1 MAVPPIHVFAAPG
14 MEPCSFELTG
24 KPVADEQKI
33 RFLDIKVQIS
43 DDWLTVNRQRMIDW
57 LTRCREKCRLI
68 RESIKGAWTGL
79 WRGASSLAQSVHGG
93 SAQVNEKRLQGAAML
108 WKRLYKHD
116 ETEETRRPARPKYKK
131 FYPVLVSPVNFL
143 NWWQCWSFLLMILMF
158 ALTPKFQHLLQK
170 DDCVPMFAD
179 VTPFLVRYVD
189 QNGKET

>member
-1 MAVPPIHVFAAPG
+1 M
-14 MEPCSFELTG
+14 
-24 KPVADEQKI
+24 
-33 RFLDIKVQIS
+33 
-43 DDWLTVNRQRMIDW
+43 
-57 LTRCREKCRLI
+57 I

-79 WRGASSLAQSVHGG
+79 WRRASSLAQSVHGG

-143 NWWQCWSFLLMILMF
+143 NWWQFRIWMIIMF
-158 ALTPKFQHLLQK
+158 ALTPKFRHLLQK

-179 VTPFLVRYVD
+179 VTPFLVRWSKIENWKG
-189 QNGKET
+189 QNGKEKRGNLGEGWKKLDRWQLHQAWETSTAGWMIHCLFRCEHSGQFVYK